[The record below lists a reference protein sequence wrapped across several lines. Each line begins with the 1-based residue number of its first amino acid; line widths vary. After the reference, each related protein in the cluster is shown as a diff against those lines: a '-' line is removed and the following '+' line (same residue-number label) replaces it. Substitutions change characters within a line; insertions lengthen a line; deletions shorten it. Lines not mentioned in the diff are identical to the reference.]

1 MPAWNLDTY
10 EDAASL
16 NRWFQENYPD
26 GSILI
31 IREHFDATVGEVLFR
46 CDLYRRFDDANPA
59 VQNWA
64 RGKRAD
70 YPVNMQR
77 WFVEDTATSVVARA
91 ILLLKGGQRT
101 AARSQVAQTSISHGA
116 QHTRPSAV
124 TAAPLP
130 SEFGELAEDAPMPT
144 AADAAGDPFWEGMTV
159 SRPVAPFVVTE
170 ASADQSCRFGTLVVK
185 EGQSKST
192 GKPYK
197 GSFCQVKPCEK
208 CPETTDGLRLK
219 DGVLW
224 WKLHDDGTFELPRGG
239 YDG

>member
-1 MPAWNLDTY
+1 MPAWNLDAY

-31 IREHFDATVGEVLFR
+31 TRDYFDPQAGEVLFR

-70 YPVNMQR
+70 YPANMTR
-77 WFVEDTATSVVARA
+77 WYVEDTATSCVARA
-91 ILLLKGGQRT
+91 ILLLKGGQR
-101 AARSQVAQTSISHGA
+101 AVAKVVKTQQSVSHGA
-116 QHTRPSAV
+116 QPNRPSAV

-130 SEFGELAEDAPMPT
+130 SDFGELAEDAPLPT
-144 AADAAGDPFWEGMTV
+144 AADSSDDPFWEGLIPTGANKP
-159 SRPVAPFVVTE
+159 SAIIE
-170 ASADQSCRFGTLVVK
+170 ASDDQSCPYGTLVVK
-185 EGQSKST
+185 EGKSKSN

-208 CPETTDGLRLK
+208 CPETKDGLKLK

-224 WKLHDDGTFELPRGG
+224 WKSFDDGTFELPRGG

>member
-31 IREHFDATVGEVLFR
+31 MREHFDPQVGEVLFR

-77 WFVEDTATSVVARA
+77 WYVEDTATSVVARA

-101 AARSQVAQTSISHGA
+101 AARAQVTPAISHGA
-116 QHTRPSAV
+116 QHQRPSAA

-130 SEFGELAEDAPMPT
+130 PAFGELAEDAPAPI
-144 AADAAGDPFWEGMTV
+144 AADATGDPFWEGLAV
-159 SRPVAPFVVTE
+159 SRAISPSVVTE
-170 ASADQSCRFGTLVVK
+170 ASSDQSCPYGTLIVK
-185 EGQSKST
+185 EGQSKT
-192 GKPYK
+192 NGKPYK

-208 CPETTDGLRLK
+208 CPETKDGLKLK

>member
-1 MPAWNLDTY
+1 MPSWNLDTY

-31 IREHFDATVGEVLFR
+31 TREHFDPTVGEVLFR
-46 CDLYRRFDDANPA
+46 CDLYRRFDDPNPA

-64 RGKRAD
+64 RGKRSD
-70 YPVNMQR
+70 YPMQMQR
-77 WFVEDTATSVVARA
+77 WYVEDTATSVVARA
-91 ILLLKGGQRT
+91 ILLLKGAQRT
-101 AARSQVAQTSISHGA
+101 AAKAQVTQVAISHGG
-116 QHTRPSAV
+116 HHNRHSAA

-130 SEFGELAEDAPMPT
+130 SDFGELTADAPAPT
-144 AADAAGDPFWEGMTV
+144 AADASSDPFWEALTV
-159 SRPVAPFVVTE
+159 NRPDSARVID
-170 ASADQSCRFGTLVVK
+170 ASSDQSCPYGTLVVR
-185 EGQSKST
+185 EGQSKTT

-208 CPETTDGLRLK
+208 CPETKDGLRLK
-219 DGVLW
+219 DGILW
-224 WKLHDDGTFELPRGG
+224 WKMNDDGSFDLPRGG

>member
-31 IREHFDATVGEVLFR
+31 TREHFDPAVGEVLFR
-46 CDLYRRFDDANPA
+46 CDLYRRFDDPNPA

-64 RGKRAD
+64 RGKRGD

-77 WFVEDTATSVVARA
+77 WFVEDTATSAVARA
-91 ILLLKGGQRT
+91 ILLLKGGQRA
-101 AARSQVAQTSISHGA
+101 AARAQVTQTAISHGA
-116 QHTRPSAV
+116 QHNRPLAV
-124 TAAPLP
+124 TAASLP
-130 SEFGELAEDAPMPT
+130 SDFGGMAEEEATPT
-144 AADAAGDPFWEGMTV
+144 AANASGDPFWEAMTV
-159 SRPVAPFVVTE
+159 SRPVTSVIPE
-170 ASADQSCRFGTLVVK
+170 ASSDQSCRFGTLVVK
-185 EGQSKST
+185 EGQSKAN
-192 GKPYK
+192 GKLWK

-208 CPETTDGLRLK
+208 CPETTDGLKLK

-224 WKLHDDGTFELPRGG
+224 WKLFDDGTFELPRGG